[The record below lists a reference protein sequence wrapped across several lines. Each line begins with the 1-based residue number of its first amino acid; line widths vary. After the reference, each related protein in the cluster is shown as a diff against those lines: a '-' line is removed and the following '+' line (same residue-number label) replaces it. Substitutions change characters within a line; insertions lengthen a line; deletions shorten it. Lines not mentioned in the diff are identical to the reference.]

1 MKERIAIIGTLNME
15 VILKGIKRYPE
26 FGTQIFVDDY
36 QSIPAGSALRVGLPL
51 RRLGQ
56 RSLIIGKVGNDRY
69 GKEIVDAVRSKGLA
83 TTGIVRDRKHP
94 TGICI
99 SFVKTNGERSFV
111 SSLGAVGETD
121 EKLIL
126 DNYHLIERTDFLL
139 ITGYWA
145 LSGFKEKAK
154 TWRKILGRAKRDA
167 RHILLDTG
175 WDVRNWPKK
184 RKDEIL
190 RLLPLVDTFLPNREE
205 AAALSGR
212 RTPEEMC
219 GFLAHKGAGEVIIKL
234 GARGAAGYSPREG
247 FHRKKALAVEA
258 RDTTAAGE
266 AFNAGILFGLTKA
279 WNLKKRLHF
288 ANVLS
293 GLYVSSPE
301 NYPTKNEVKKII
313 EKEGK
318 GKDAET

>member
-1 MKERIAIIGTLNME
+1 MNEKATIIGTLNME
-15 VILKGIKRYPE
+15 VILKGIKKYPE

-36 QSIPAGSALRVGLPL
+36 QSIPAGSALRVALPL
-51 RRLGQ
+51 RRLGLK
-56 RSLIIGKVGNDRY
+56 SLIIGKVGNDRY
-69 GKEIVDAVRSKGLA
+69 GNEIAHAVRSNGLA
-83 TTGIVRDRKHP
+83 GTGILRDRKLP

-126 DNYHLIERTDFLL
+126 KHYHLIEKTDFLL

-154 TWRKILGRAKRDA
+154 MWRRILERAKRDA
-167 RHILLDTG
+167 KHVLLDTG

-190 RLLPLVDTFLPNREE
+190 RLLPLVDIFLPNREE
-205 AAALSGR
+205 AAAISGR
-212 RTPEEMC
+212 RTPEEMSR
-219 GFLAHKGAGEVIIKL
+219 FFARKGAREAIIKL
-234 GARGAAGYSPREG
+234 GARGAAAYSPQEG
-247 FHRKKALAVEA
+247 FHSKSALAVKA

-266 AFNAGILFGLTKA
+266 VFNAGILFGLSKA
-279 WNLKKRLHF
+279 WNLKKRLSF

-301 NYPTKNEVKKII
+301 NYPTEKQVRKVM